1 LSIYLSFII
10 IIVSIYHDCLCII
23 NVSINY
29 RYPYNIYINSNE
41 FHSPALVRIDKN
53 TTIGI
58 IIEYTYDEIHHD
70 DSLNEAI
77 LKDKVHSIFNQSYLL
92 SRLGADMVTLVCIGK
107 DVWNRQLHKHL
118 KSKVTIVVSI
128 DDTEIPTSTTTTTSI
143 SRQHI
148 VSLNKNINESSSRS
162 SSSGSDQDGNIETYI
177 KHSFNSPLLTLLDIQ
192 NDHQHFSIHVD
203 AI

>member
-1 LSIYLSFII
+1 MSNYLFI
-10 IIVSIYHDCLCII
+10 IIVSIHHDCLCII

-58 IIEYTYDEIHHD
+58 IIEYIYDEIHHD

-77 LKDKVHSIFNQSYLL
+77 LKDKIHSIFNQSYLL
-92 SRLGADMVTLVCIGK
+92 SRLGADMVLLVCIGK

-128 DDTEIPTSTTTTTSI
+128 DDTEIPTSTTTTTTST
-143 SRQHI
+143 SHQHI
-148 VSLNKNINESSSRS
+148 VSLNKNVHGSSSRS
-162 SSSGSDQDGNIETYI
+162 SSGGSDEDGNIETYI

>member
-1 LSIYLSFII
+1 MSIYLS
-10 IIVSIYHDCLCII
+10 II

-29 RYPYNIYINSNE
+29 RYPYNIHINSNE
-41 FHSPALVRIDKN
+41 FHRPALVRIDKN

-92 SRLGADMVTLVCIGK
+92 SRLGADMVILVCIGK

>member
-1 LSIYLSFII
+1 MK
-10 IIVSIYHDCLCII
+10 
-23 NVSINY
+23 
-29 RYPYNIYINSNE
+29 
-41 FHSPALVRIDKN
+41 IDRDN
-53 TTIGI
+53 
-58 IIEYTYDEIHHD
+58 D

-92 SRLGADMVTLVCIGK
+92 SRLGADMVLLVCIGK

-128 DDTEIPTSTTTTTSI
+128 DDTEIPTSTTTTSTGH
-143 SRQHI
+143 QHI
-148 VSLNKNINESSSRS
+148 VSLYNNSSSS
-162 SSSGSDQDGNIETYI
+162 SSSGGGGGDEDGNIETYI

>member
-1 LSIYLSFII
+1 LFSIH
-10 IIVSIYHDCLCII
+10 HDCLSII

-41 FHSPALVRIDKN
+41 FHRPALVRIDKN

-92 SRLGADMVTLVCIGK
+92 SRLGSDMVILVCIGK

-118 KSKVTIVVSI
+118 KSKVTIVESI
-128 DDTEIPTSTTTTTSI
+128 DDTEIPTSTTTTTST
-143 SRQHI
+143 SHQHI
-148 VSLNKNINESSSRS
+148 VSLNKNVNDSRS
-162 SSSGSDQDGNIETYI
+162 SSSGSDEDGNIETYI

>member
-1 LSIYLSFII
+1 
-10 IIVSIYHDCLCII
+10 
-23 NVSINY
+23 
-29 RYPYNIYINSNE
+29 
-41 FHSPALVRIDKN
+41 
-53 TTIGI
+53 
-58 IIEYTYDEIHHD
+58 
-70 DSLNEAI
+70 
-77 LKDKVHSIFNQSYLL
+77 
-92 SRLGADMVTLVCIGK
+92 MVTLVCIGK